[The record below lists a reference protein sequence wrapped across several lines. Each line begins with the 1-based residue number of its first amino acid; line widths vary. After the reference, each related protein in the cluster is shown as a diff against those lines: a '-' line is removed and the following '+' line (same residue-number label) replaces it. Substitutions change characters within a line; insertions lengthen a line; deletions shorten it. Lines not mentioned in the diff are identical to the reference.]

1 MAPIPDMRG
10 FVPGP
15 TTRGTFNILWS
26 CLSTLF
32 VCIWTSVH
40 PDIRFH
46 FDMTPKNLTM
56 QKLFLAMSM
65 LLMPEMMLVR
75 VITEHIEARWIARQ
89 FNSQFPACSWT
100 LADAYYVTMNGY
112 ILKNEAI
119 GHEDLLKLMQE
130 GQIDPVTSDELS
142 IRDRS
147 KADSLAKL
155 IACCQIIWLMIQ
167 CLARAIEGLPMSALE
182 LGTVGTAFMAVIAYG
197 FQWHKPKDILRP
209 IVLQPRNG
217 KRGDNLVADASRLET
232 SLLQGDEEGDIA
244 GNESR
249 GDEGQV
255 EEAKA
260 DFLRFAFQHR
270 DKIGY
275 WVQAMVCLLFGGWH
289 CLAWNFTFPTFLELW
304 LWRFYCI
311 FCMVPGLFLPLLA
324 HSKHYTREE
333 VLLATLALFHL
344 ASRATA
350 LVLMFIGLRRLPAG
364 VFETVRWTTFLPHI

>member
-15 TTRGTFNILWS
+15 TSRGTINILWS
-26 CLSTLF
+26 CVSTLF
-32 VCIWTSVH
+32 ICIWTSVH

-56 QKLFLAMSM
+56 QKLFLAISM

-75 VITEHIEARWIARQ
+75 VVTEHIEARWIARQ
-89 FNSQFPACSWT
+89 FNSQFPAGSWT

-112 ILKNEAI
+112 VFKNEAI

-155 IACCQIIWLMIQ
+155 ISCCQILWLVIQ
-167 CLARAIEGLPMSALE
+167 CLARAIEHLPMSTLE

-209 IVLQPRNG
+209 TVLSAFYRFNILQPRNG
-217 KRGDNLVADASRLET
+217 KRGDVRVADASQSET
-232 SLLQGDEEGDIA
+232 GLLRGDEDGD
-244 GNESR
+244 GDGGEHR
-249 GDEGQV
+249 GHEGQV
-255 EEAKA
+255 EKAKT
-260 DFLRFAFQHR
+260 DFLWALSPSFIPFRALYSS
-270 DKIGY
+270 GS
-275 WVQAMVCLLFGGWH
+275 
-289 CLAWNFTFPTFLELW
+289 LARYARLIPPSMPS
-304 LWRFYCI
+304 YG
-311 FCMVPGLFLPLLA
+311 PGLDVHRSSSLTGGCLRDGSVDNVPSTYLMRYNVILILKLP
-324 HSKHYTREE
+324 
-333 VLLATLALFHL
+333 
-344 ASRATA
+344 
-350 LVLMFIGLRRLPAG
+350 
-364 VFETVRWTTFLPHI
+364 